1 MKKRIFALLLAVL
14 MASSVIACASDAS
27 GTTDTTAA
35 PTASTTAPTDT
46 TAAPET
52 ELTPDLPDVRFDG
65 TELVIIHNPAVQ
77 SYYYEP
83 WIYAEN
89 ITGDIIN
96 DAVYKRNMTIENKYG
111 VKIVSIEDT
120 NPANTAGLASQAQ
133 SDEYDLAMCK
143 ISHVGTIA
151 PKGMLHNIADLPYVN
166 YDNPWWDSNVVDGLT
181 IDGKLYGMV
190 SDISMMTLSGVRGI
204 LFNRDLVKDYVLD
217 DPYDLVKNNKWTLDK
232 MAEMTL
238 AVSADLNGDTAYD
251 NNDRFGMLTEVSNN
265 IKNFVLAAG
274 INLTTVNAEGDIEI
288 AFMNE
293 KTINV
298 IEKCRAFLLD
308 PVKCID
314 YTTLQSM
321 TSESVYSYGRKLFA
335 ADQFLFTQG
344 GAMLF
349 DELNAA
355 NMDSEYGIVPNPK
368 FDESQE
374 EYYHCPD
381 INTSMV
387 TIPSANTTEDL
398 ERLGILLE
406 ELAYQSHKTT
416 YPAYYETIIKLRRA
430 VVPELGEMMDIIK
443 GSINYELSDQFG
455 IDTVTVINQAF
466 NTGSIT
472 AAFDAG
478 EKAITLKLKQLS
490 EKLAELP

>member
-1 MKKRIFALLLAVL
+1 MKKRILAMLLAAL
-14 MASSVIACASDAS
+14 MASSIIACSADTP
-27 GTTDTTAA
+27 GTTDTTADPVATTPA
-35 PTASTTAPTDT
+35 PADT

-52 ELTPDLPDVRFDG
+52 ELKPDLPDVRFDG
-65 TELVIIHNPAVQ
+65 TKLIVIHNPAVQ
-77 SYYYEP
+77 TYYYEP
-83 WIYAEN
+83 WIYAESIN
-89 ITGDIIN
+89 GDIIN
-96 DAVYKRNMTIENKYG
+96 DAVYKRNMAIEEQYGITIE
-111 VKIVSIEDT
+111 SIEDT

-166 YDNPWWDSNVVDGLT
+166 YDMPWWDSNVVDGLT

-190 SDISMMTLSGVRGI
+190 SDISMMTLSGVRGMI
-204 LFNRDLVKDYVLD
+204 FNRKLVIDYQLD
-217 DPYDLVKNNKWTLDK
+217 DPYALVKDNKWTLDK

-238 AVSADLNGDTAYD
+238 AVSADLNGDTIYD
-251 NNDRFGMLTEVSNN
+251 NNDRFGMLTETSNN
-265 IKNFVLAAG
+265 LKNFIIAAG
-274 INLTTVNAEGDIEI
+274 INLTTVDAEGNIEV

-293 KTINV
+293 KTVNV

-314 YTTLQSM
+314 YSTLKSM
-321 TSESVYSYGRKLFA
+321 TSESVYQYGRKLFA

-349 DELNAA
+349 EELNAA
-355 NMDSEYGIVPNPK
+355 NMESEYGIVPNPK
-368 FDESQE
+368 FDENQE
-374 EYYHCPD
+374 KYYHTPD
-381 INTSMV
+381 VNTSMV
-387 TIPSANTTEDL
+387 TIPSANTMEDL

-406 ELAYQSHKTT
+406 ALAYESHKTT

-430 VVPELGEMMDIIK
+430 VVPEMGEMMDVIK
-443 GSINYELSDQFG
+443 DSINYELSDQFG
-455 IDTVTVINQAF
+455 IDTVTVLNQAF
-466 NTGSIT
+466 STGSIT

-478 EKAITLKLKQLS
+478 EKVIALKLKQLS

>member
-1 MKKRIFALLLAVL
+1 MKKRIFALLLAAL
-14 MASSVIACASDAS
+14 MASSVIACASDNP
-27 GTTDTTAA
+27 GTTDTTASPDA
-35 PTASTTAPTDT
+35 DT
-46 TAAPET
+46 TPSADTTPAET

-65 TELVIIHNPAVQ
+65 TELIIIHNPAVQ
-77 SYYYEP
+77 NYYYEP

-96 DAVYKRNMTIENKYG
+96 DAVYKRNLTVENKYG

-181 IDGKLYGMV
+181 INGKLYGMV
-190 SDISMMTLSGVRGI
+190 SDISMMTLSGVRGV
-204 LFNRDLVKDYVLD
+204 LFNRDLVTDYNLD
-217 DPYDLVKNNKWTLDK
+217 DPYDLVKSGKWTLDK

-238 AVSADLNGDTAYD
+238 AVSADLNGDTVYD

-265 IKNFVLAAG
+265 IKNFVLASG
-274 INLTTVNAEGDIEI
+274 INLTTVDAEGNIEI

-298 IEKCRAFLLD
+298 IEKCRSFLLD
-308 PVKCID
+308 PIKCID
-314 YTTLQSM
+314 YSTLKSM
-321 TSESVYSYGRKLFA
+321 TSESVYNYGRKLFA
-335 ADQFLFTQG
+335 ANQFLFTQG

-355 NMDSEYGIVPNPK
+355 NMESEYGIVPNPK
-368 FDESQE
+368 FDENQE
-374 EYYHCPD
+374 KYYHCPD
-381 INTSMV
+381 VNTSMV

-398 ERLGILLE
+398 ERLGVLLE
-406 ELAYQSHKTT
+406 ALAYESHKTT

-443 GSINYELSDQFG
+443 GSINYEISDQYG

>member
-1 MKKRIFALLLAVL
+1 MNKRILALLLAAL
-14 MASSVIACASDAS
+14 MALPAVACASDAPGS
-27 GTTDTTAA
+27 ADTTASPA
-35 PTASTTAPTDT
+35 TTTAPADT

-52 ELTPDLPDVRFDG
+52 ELKPNLPDVRFDG
-65 TELVIIHNPAVQ
+65 TELIVIHNPAVQ
-77 SYYYEP
+77 TYYYEP

-89 ITGDIIN
+89 INGDIIN
-96 DAVYKRNMTIENKYG
+96 DAVYKRNMQIEEKYG
-111 VKIVSIEDT
+111 IKIVSIEDT

-151 PKGMLHNIADLPYVN
+151 PKGMLHNIADLPHVN
-166 YDNPWWDSNVVDGLT
+166 YDMPWWDKNSVDGLT
-181 IDGKLYGMV
+181 FDGKVYGVV
-190 SDISMMTLSGVRGI
+190 SDISMMTLSGVRGM
-204 LFNRDLVKDYVLD
+204 LFNRDLIKDYNLE
-217 DPYDLVKNNKWTLDK
+217 DPYDLVKNDKWTLDK

-251 NNDRFGMLTEVSNN
+251 NNDRFGMLTEISNN
-265 IKNFVLAAG
+265 IKNFVIAAG
-274 INLTTVNAEGDIEI
+274 INFTTVNADGGIEI

-314 YTTLQSM
+314 YETMKSM
-321 TSESVYSYGRKLFA
+321 TSESVYQYGRKLFA

-355 NMDSEYGIVPNPK
+355 NMESEYGIVPNPK

-374 EYYHCPD
+374 TYYHCPD
-381 INTSMV
+381 VNTSMV
-387 TIPSANTTEDL
+387 TIPSANTMEDL

-406 ELAYQSHKTT
+406 ALAYESHNTT

-443 GSINYELSDQFG
+443 GSINYELSDMYG

-466 NTGSIT
+466 KTGSIT
-472 AAFDAG
+472 AAFDSG
-478 EKAITLKLKQLS
+478 KKAIEVKLKQLS

>member
-1 MKKRIFALLLAVL
+1 MNKRIPTLLLATL
-14 MASSVIACASDAS
+14 MASSVIACASDTP
-27 GTTDTTAA
+27 GTTDTTASA
-35 PTASTTAPTDT
+35 ASTTADT
-46 TAAPET
+46 TPAET

-65 TELVIIHNPAVQ
+65 TELIIIHNPAVQ
-77 SYYYEP
+77 NYYYEP

-89 ITGDIIN
+89 INGDIIN
-96 DAVYKRNMTIENKYG
+96 DAVYKRNAVIEDKYG
-111 VKIVSIEDT
+111 VEIVSIEDT

-133 SDEYDLAMCK
+133 SDEYDIAMCK

-151 PKGMLHNIADLPYVN
+151 PKGMLYNLADLPYVN
-166 YDNPWWDSNVVDGLT
+166 YDNPWWDKNSIDGLSFN
-181 IDGKLYGMV
+181 GKAYGVV

-204 LFNRDLVKDYVLD
+204 IFNRDLVVDYQLE
-217 DPYDLVKNNKWTLDK
+217 DPYDLVKNDQWTLDK

-238 AVSADLNGDTAYD
+238 AVSADLNGDTVYD

-274 INLTTVNAEGDIEI
+274 INLTTVDAEGNIEV

-298 IEKCRAFLLD
+298 IEKCRSFLLD

-314 YTTLQSM
+314 YSTLKTM
-321 TSESVYSYGRKLFA
+321 TSESVYQYGRKLFA
-335 ADQFLFTQG
+335 ADHFLFTQG

-355 NMDSEYGIVPNPK
+355 SMDSEYGIVPNPK
-368 FDESQE
+368 FDETQE
-374 EYYHCPD
+374 SYYHCPD
-381 INTSMV
+381 VNTSMI
-387 TIPSANTTEDL
+387 TIPSANAMEDL

-406 ELAYQSHKTT
+406 ALAYESHKTT

-443 GSINYELSDQFG
+443 DSIHYELSDQYS
-455 IDTVTVINQAF
+455 IDTVTILNQAF
-466 NTGSIT
+466 TTGSIT
-472 AAFDAG
+472 SAFNSG
-478 EKAITLKLKQLS
+478 EKVINLKLKQLS
-490 EKLAELP
+490 EKLADLP